1 MVDLINLG
9 IFAFPVHDEGINK
22 IDIDEVYIIIQMI
35 KNTWIILF
43 ISYSIYLKYT
53 FWVLENFKMIIQ
65 NE

>member
-35 KNTWIILF
+35 KNT
-43 ISYSIYLKYT
+43 
-53 FWVLENFKMIIQ
+53 
-65 NE
+65 